1 MKHTMITV
9 MKKELARFFGDKRL
23 AFTTL
28 LMPALMIYGMYTF
41 MGTAMSDLF
50 NASEEPAR
58 VLTQNLPDS
67 LRPMFEEAFDLI
79 TVTEPD
85 LELNKTQVAQKN
97 YDLLMIFP
105 ENFEAAVLTPGD
117 TAPAVQL
124 YYHSA
129 TTDSAHAYQTAA
141 ALLDGF
147 ESSLANR
154 FDVNPGGEG
163 YDLASDAETTGTMMS
178 MLLPMLLMTFLFS
191 GCMSVAPESIA
202 GEKERGTIAALLVTP
217 AQRSGIALGKISALS
232 LIALLSGVSSAA
244 GTILSIPKL
253 MSGAD
258 ELMDVSVYGMADY
271 LPLAAVIL
279 STVLPL
285 VTMISL
291 ISCFA
296 KTVKEAS
303 GYLSPLMILVMLLG
317 ITSMFGGGVPTGLYW
332 YCIPLYNSVQCI
344 SGIFSFTVV
353 PGAVPVTVVAN
364 LVFTALGVW
373 LLTRM
378 FNSEKVMFSR

>member
-67 LRPMFEEAFDLI
+67 LRPMFEEVF
-79 TVTEPD
+79 
-85 LELNKTQVAQKN
+85 ELAEADDPESAREQVIDKDAE
-97 YDLLMIFP
+97 LLMIFP

-117 TAPAVQL
+117 TVPAVQL

-129 TTDSAHAYQTAA
+129 TTDSSHAYQTAA

-163 YDLASDAETTGTMMS
+163 FDLASDAETTGTMMS

-217 AQRSGIALGKISALS
+217 AQRSGIALGKITALS

-285 VTMISL
+285 VAMISL

-364 LVFTALGVW
+364 LVFTGLGVW

>member
-41 MGTAMSDLF
+41 MGTAMSDMF

-58 VLTQNLPDS
+58 VLTQNLPES
-67 LRPMFEEAFDLI
+67 LRPMFEEIF
-79 TVTEPD
+79 
-85 LELNKTQVAQKN
+85 ELAAADDPESAKEQVIDKDAE
-97 YDLLMIFP
+97 LLMIFP
-105 ENFEAAVLTPGD
+105 ENFEAAVLNPGD
-117 TAPAVQL
+117 TVPAVQL

-129 TTDSAHAYQTAA
+129 TTDSSHAYQTAA

-163 YDLASDAETTGTMMS
+163 FDLASDAETTGTMMS

-217 AQRSGIALGKISALS
+217 AQRSGIALGKIMALS

-317 ITSMFGGGVPTGLYW
+317 ITSMFGGVQTGLYW

-344 SGIFSFTVV
+344 SGIFSFTQV
-353 PGAVPVTVVAN
+353 PGAVPVTVISN
-364 LVFTALGVW
+364 LVFTGLGVW